1 MVLMMDRRGLEDMEV
16 NSRVLHGFLLAAT
29 LFNTFIN
36 GLEGGVTKYIN

>member
-1 MVLMMDRRGLEDMEV
+1 MDRRGLEDMEV
-16 NSRVLHGFLLAAT
+16 NSRVLRGFLLAAT